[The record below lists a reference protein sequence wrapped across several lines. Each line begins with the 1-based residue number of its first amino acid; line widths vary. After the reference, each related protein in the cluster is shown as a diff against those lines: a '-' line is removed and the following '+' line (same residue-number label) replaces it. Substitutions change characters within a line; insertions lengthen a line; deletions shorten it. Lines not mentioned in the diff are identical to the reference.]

1 MFKSGCL
8 REFACW
14 LGLTVGPFC
23 FAQPTKPSPK
33 PSAPPKSQTITV
45 AVTDENGVAIPAA
58 LVFLESSPQ
67 AAPLRCETDF
77 AGRCQFTNLAPGTY
91 QLRVEKQG
99 FYAVLM
105 PALQA
110 GITANVDVTLS
121 HLQEVREVVNVVE
134 SPPAIDPA
142 QTQSQ
147 EKLTGLDIINIPY
160 PTTRDYRNALNF
172 IPQVVNDIFGQPHI
186 AGAETYQTLTLL
198 DGFNVTQPA
207 DGSLRIRVSP
217 DSLRSVNVE
226 DSRYSAEYGKGSG
239 GVLGLYTGIGDDHYR
254 FSATN
259 FIPSVQN
266 KKGLAFDTID
276 PRFVFSGPLRKGKMW
291 FFDSPDGEFEN
302 IIVSELPSGA
312 DTDHFWRS
320 GNLAKVQT
328 NLTSRDILTTSFN
341 INHLHDD
348 HAGFS
353 PMNPLEATP
362 QDAETAYVASVK
374 NQHYFQGGELLET
387 GFGFVQY
394 GLALS
399 PPGTLPYFISPETAG
414 GNFFLLENTRA
425 RRWQGLTN
433 LYLAPKQWH
442 GRHEVKLGFDVDRL
456 SYHGFFQRQ
465 PISFLREGQTLPASG
480 NCLTRPLMDPSAS
493 SPCARYSVFPG
504 DGNSRLFNFETGGYI
519 QDRWLITNRLLVEPG
534 LRFDWDQI
542 IRRPLFSPRLAATYA
557 LDDEGNT
564 KLSAGVGIVYD
575 ATSLLLVARPT
586 AGQRTDYFFN
596 NLGMAVDQN
605 GNPAAAPTP
614 VLTTFSANT
623 SALREPRYLNWSIG
637 VEQKLPWSLY
647 LKAEFLQKLGTH
659 GLVYNTLNGQ
669 PGGNFVLQNTREDR
683 YHAFQLDLRRAFRQ
697 RYMVFGS
704 YTRSSARSNQVLD
717 FNVDNPILSPQ
728 GPGPYPWD
736 APNRFLSWGLVPFFR
751 LPLIRQVDLAYSLE
765 ARSGFPF
772 NVENNQQQLV
782 GPPGSLRF
790 PGYFSL
796 NLFMEKRLHAA
807 GRYFAI
813 RFGFENITD
822 HKNPLFVNGDID
834 SPQFLT
840 FSAVDHRAFTTR
852 IRFLGKK

>member
-1 MFKSGCL
+1 MLRSGYL
-8 REFACW
+8 PEFACW
-14 LGLTVGPFC
+14 LALTVAPPC
-23 FAQPTKPSPK
+23 FAQAAKPLPK
-33 PSAPPKSQTITV
+33 PAAPPPSQTIAVT
-45 AVTDENGVAIPAA
+45 VTDENGVAIPSA
-58 LVFLESSPQ
+58 LVFLEVSPQ
-67 AAPLRCETDF
+67 GPALRCETDF
-77 AGRCQFTNLAPGTY
+77 AGRCRFASVAAATY

-99 FYAVLM
+99 FYALVL
-105 PALQA
+105 PGVQA
-110 GITANVDVTLS
+110 GATANVDVTLS

-147 EKLTGLDIINIPY
+147 EKLTGIDIINIPY

-172 IPQVVNDIFGQPHI
+172 IPQVVNDVFGQPHI
-186 AGAETYQTLTLL
+186 AGSQTYQTLTLL

-207 DGSLRIRVSP
+207 DGSLLIRVSP
-217 DSLRSVNVE
+217 DSLRSVDVE
-226 DSRYSAEYGKGSG
+226 ASRYSAEYGKGSG
-239 GVLGLYTGIGDDHYR
+239 GVLGLNTGIGDDHFR

-266 KKGLAFDTID
+266 KKGLAFDKVD

-291 FFDSPDGEFEN
+291 FFDSPDGEFDN
-302 IIVSELPSGA
+302 IIIPELPDGA
-312 DTDHFWRS
+312 DTDHAWRF

-348 HAGFS
+348 HAGLS
-353 PMNPLEATP
+353 PMNPLDATP
-362 QDAETAYVASVK
+362 QDVETAYLASVK

-394 GLALS
+394 GLALN
-399 PPGTLPYFISPETAG
+399 PLGTLPYFISPETAG
-414 GNFFLLENTRA
+414 GNFYLFENTRA

-456 SYHGFFQRQ
+456 SYHAFFQRQ
-465 PISFLREGQTLPASG
+465 PISFLREGQTLPTTG
-480 NCLTRPLMDPSAS
+480 NCLTGPLMDPPAP
-493 SPCARYSVFPG
+493 SPCARYSVFPQ
-504 DGNSRLFNFETGGYI
+504 DGNSRIFNFETSGYL

-542 IRRPLFSPRLAATYA
+542 IRRPLFSPRLAATYV
-557 LDDEGNT
+557 LDNEGNT

-575 ATSLLLVARPT
+575 ATSLLLVAQPT
-586 AGQRTDYFFN
+586 AGQRTDYFFDN
-596 NLGMAVDQN
+596 MGMPVDQN
-605 GNPAAAPTP
+605 GNPVAAPTP
-614 VLTTFSANT
+614 VLTAFSANRST
-623 SALREPRYLNWSIG
+623 LQEPRYLNWSIG

-647 LKAEFLQKLGTH
+647 LKAEFLQKRGTH
-659 GLVYNTLNGQ
+659 GLVYNTPIGQ
-669 PGGNFVLQNTREDR
+669 PDSNFVLQNTREDR
-683 YHAFQLDLRRAFRQ
+683 YNAFQVGLRRTFRQ

-704 YTRSSARSNQVLD
+704 YTRSRARSNQVLD
-717 FNVDNPILSPQ
+717 FNVDSPILSPQ
-728 GPGPYPWD
+728 AAGPYPWD
-736 APNRFLSWGLVPFFR
+736 APNRFLSWGLVPFFK
-751 LPLIRQVDLAYSLE
+751 LPLIKEVDLAYSLE

-782 GPPGSLRF
+782 EPPGSRRF
-790 PGYFSL
+790 PAYFSL
-796 NLFMEKRLHAA
+796 NLFMEKRFHAA

-822 HKNPLFVNGDID
+822 RQNPLFVNGDID

-840 FSAVDHRAFTTR
+840 FSALERRAFTTR